1 MFDLAWLLIAFP
13 AAGALINLFVGHR
26 LEKKMIGFIG
36 AGAVGASFLVT
47 LGMWFSLLGLEA
59 EQRVVTVHLWDWL
72 TIGTLHVPAALL
84 IDPLSITMALIV
96 TGVGF
101 LIHVYS
107 ISYMEHE
114 ELFQRFFIYLNFFI
128 FSMLI
133 LVLSDSFLGMFVG
146 WEGVGLA
153 SFLLIG
159 FWFDRKDDT
168 YGYYADC
175 GKKAF
180 IVNRVGDF
188 GVIVAMMMIF
198 WSFGSLTFGEVFE
211 HAHDADLIA
220 QIGPLTLNLICF
232 ALLLGATG
240 KSAQLPLYVW
250 LPDAMAGP
258 TPVSALIHAAT
269 MVTAGIYMIA
279 RTGALWHMAPVAS
292 EVAAW
297 IGVLTALFAATIA
310 LVQTDLKKILAYS
323 TISQLGYMML
333 GVGVGAYGAAVFHL
347 VTHAF
352 FKACLFLG
360 AGSVM
365 HGLHGELD
373 IRKMGGLRT
382 KMPITFMTFQIAAAC
397 LAGLPLTSGF
407 FSKDGILAA
416 SMEHNPAL
424 YVIGLFTALLTA
436 FYSARAVFVPFYGKP
451 RDKHLVEHA
460 HESPSMM
467 ALPLQ
472 ILAGFAL
479 LSALFNLPILP
490 VVGERLTLWLEPA
503 TGAHKPPFLTIE
515 LLGIVFGTLIS
526 VAGVA
531 IAYEFYVNRRP
542 WAVKIVNS
550 PKIFQS
556 MAEHGWYVDEIYN
569 NFIVKPILWISA
581 WFAAFFDKQLI
592 DGAVNGVASISMA
605 IAEPVRK
612 LQTGFVPTYILTF
625 LVGVVVVVGFFIFGA
640 Q

>member
-47 LGMWFSLLGLEA
+47 LGLWFSLLGLEA

-198 WSFGSLTFGEVFE
+198 WSFGSLTFGEIGR
-211 HAHDADLIA
+211 AH
-220 QIGPLTLNLICF
+220 
-232 ALLLGATG
+232 
-240 KSAQLPLYVW
+240 V
-250 LPDAMAGP
+250 
-258 TPVSALIHAAT
+258 
-269 MVTAGIYMIA
+269 
-279 RTGALWHMAPVAS
+279 
-292 EVAAW
+292 
-297 IGVLTALFAATIA
+297 
-310 LVQTDLKKILAYS
+310 
-323 TISQLGYMML
+323 
-333 GVGVGAYGAAVFHL
+333 
-347 VTHAF
+347 
-352 FKACLFLG
+352 
-360 AGSVM
+360 
-365 HGLHGELD
+365 
-373 IRKMGGLRT
+373 
-382 KMPITFMTFQIAAAC
+382 
-397 LAGLPLTSGF
+397 
-407 FSKDGILAA
+407 
-416 SMEHNPAL
+416 
-424 YVIGLFTALLTA
+424 
-436 FYSARAVFVPFYGKP
+436 
-451 RDKHLVEHA
+451 
-460 HESPSMM
+460 
-467 ALPLQ
+467 
-472 ILAGFAL
+472 
-479 LSALFNLPILP
+479 
-490 VVGERLTLWLEPA
+490 
-503 TGAHKPPFLTIE
+503 
-515 LLGIVFGTLIS
+515 
-526 VAGVA
+526 
-531 IAYEFYVNRRP
+531 
-542 WAVKIVNS
+542 
-550 PKIFQS
+550 
-556 MAEHGWYVDEIYN
+556 
-569 NFIVKPILWISA
+569 
-581 WFAAFFDKQLI
+581 
-592 DGAVNGVASISMA
+592 
-605 IAEPVRK
+605 
-612 LQTGFVPTYILTF
+612 
-625 LVGVVVVVGFFIFGA
+625 
-640 Q
+640 